1 MARSA
6 GDFCNRDVIIMR
18 RFACLTL
25 SLLVAGCAT
34 TKTATP
40 YDPLERLN
48 RAIWGVNMGLDK
60 VAIKPAS
67 TVYRTITPRPARRG
81 LSRMLSNLSEPFS
94 AINALLQ
101 GKPDRAGNSLRRFIV
116 NTTLGVGG
124 LADHASE
131 MGFKPTPEDFGQTLA
146 VWGFKHSDYLVLPI
160 LGPSTI
166 RDGIGSGVAQFGDPY
181 RIGLRE
187 SGLTRTQRYGV
198 VGFEAVS
205 ARADLIDSGAD
216 ALLDSSADSYA
227 TARSAYLQRRAAMIA
242 DEDDGAPAPGKGSDD
257 AALDAALKDIDANS
271 GTATT
276 PPAAAPAPDATKLDT
291 PTPASPQ

>member
-1 MARSA
+1 
-6 GDFCNRDVIIMR
+6 MR
-18 RFACLTL
+18 GLA
-25 SLLVAGCAT
+25 SLGLVALLAGCAT

-40 YDPLERLN
+40 GDPLEGINRGVWGFN
-48 RAIWGVNMGLDK
+48 RAIDK
-60 VAIKPAS
+60 VALKPVAS
-67 TVYRTITPRPARRG
+67 VYRTITPRPARRG
-81 LSRMLSNLSEPFS
+81 LSRVLSNLSEPFS

-101 GKPDRAGNSLRRFIV
+101 GKPNRAGNSLRRFVI

-124 LADHASE
+124 LADHATA
-131 MGFKPTPEDFGQTLA
+131 MGYKPTPEDFGQTLA
-146 VWGFKHSDYLVLPI
+146 VWGVKRSSYLVLPI

-166 RDGIGSGVAQFGDPY
+166 RDGIGTGVAQFADPY
-181 RIGLRE
+181 RIGLKE

-205 ARADLIDSGAD
+205 ARSDLIDAGAD
-216 ALLDSSADSYA
+216 AFLDSSADSYA

-242 DEDDGAPAPGKGSDD
+242 DQDDDGAAAAAPGSSD

-271 GTATT
+271 AA
-276 PPAAAPAPDATKLDT
+276 PAAAPTPDATKLDT

>member
-1 MARSA
+1 
-6 GDFCNRDVIIMR
+6 MR
-18 RFACLTL
+18 RFT
-25 SLLVAGCAT
+25 SLGLIALLAGCAT

-40 YDPLERLN
+40 GDPLEGINRGTWGFN
-48 RAIWGVNMGLDK
+48 RAVDK
-60 VAIKPAS
+60 VALKPVAS
-67 TVYRTITPRPARRG
+67 IYRTITPRPARRG
-81 LSRMLSNLSEPFS
+81 LSRVLSNLSEPFS
-94 AINALLQ
+94 AVNALLQ

-124 LADHASE
+124 LADHATG
-131 MGFKPTPEDFGQTLA
+131 MGFRPTPEDFGQTLA
-146 VWGFKHSDYLVLPI
+146 SWGVKNSAYLVLPI

-166 RDGIGSGVAQFGDPY
+166 RDGIGSGVAQFADPY

-205 ARADLIDSGAD
+205 ARADLIDAGAD

-227 TARSAYLQRRAAMIA
+227 TARSAYLQRRSAMIA
-242 DEDDGAPAPGKGSDD
+242 DQDDSGTAIGTPGSDD
-257 AALDAALKDIDANS
+257 AALDAALKDIDAGS
-271 GTATT
+271 GD
-276 PPAAAPAPDATKLDT
+276 PAAPPAPDATKLDT